1 MKKII
6 IILSLFSISSSFSQ
20 DKKSNNEKNNSFTL
34 TANIENLK
42 DSLTVVL
49 TRMDIQNFYGAI
61 VDSTLSQ
68 NGSFKFQGTLPEQSE
83 YQILIIDYEAKV
95 GKRLYLWLE
104 SGAISIIG
112 NFDDFENAK
121 INGSKLTEFYK
132 KYIAIGEK
140 YRNQMQD
147 GKIDYNDY
155 QKGTRKENLELLF
168 ENPNNLVSLSN
179 FLYFT
184 ENVTKDSL
192 QLFYDKLD
200 DNLQTSKKGIALKN
214 SFEIQKIKVGEQ
226 FIEINAKD
234 LEGNTVKLSDF
245 KGKVI
250 ILDFWAYWCHY
261 CHEQNQEEF
270 PILKEKYKN
279 EDFVIISYSVDV
291 DFETWKKSSESD
303 RIDWINISNLRG
315 IKDKVVTQYGVQGY
329 PTSFIIN
336 KEGKLIKIMEGYK
349 DNDIET
355 ELDKLFDIK

>member
-49 TRMDIQNFYGAI
+49 ARIDAQNFYGVK

-68 NGSFKFQGTLPEQSE
+68 NGSFKFQGQIDEPSE
-83 YQILIIDYEAKV
+83 YQIIILDYKAKV
-95 GKRLYLWLE
+95 GKGFYLWLE
-104 SGAISIIG
+104 SGDISING

-184 ENVTKDSL
+184 DNVTKDSL

-291 DFETWKKSSESD
+291 DHETWKKSSEAD
-303 RIDWINISNLRG
+303 RIDWVNISNLRG
-315 IKDKVVTQYGVQGY
+315 VKDKVVAQYGVQGY
-329 PTSFIIN
+329 PTSFIID
-336 KEGKLIKIMEGYK
+336 KEGNLFKINKGYE
-349 DNDIET
+349 NGVIET
-355 ELDKLFDIK
+355 ELDKLFNTK

>member
-1 MKKII
+1 MKKIL
-6 IILSLFSISSSFSQ
+6 IILSFFSISCSFSQ
-20 DKKSNNEKNNSFTL
+20 DKNSPNEKNNSFTI

-49 TRMDIQNFYGAI
+49 TRMDAQNFYGVN

-68 NGSFKFQGTLPEQSE
+68 NGSFKFQGQIDEPSE
-83 YQILIIDYEAKV
+83 YQIMIIDYKAEV
-95 GKRLYLWLE
+95 GKRNYLWLE
-104 SGAISIIG
+104 NGELSIHG

-132 KYIAIGEK
+132 KYFAIGEK
-140 YRNQMQD
+140 YSNQMKN
-147 GKIDYNDY
+147 GEIDYKDY
-155 QKGTRKENLELLF
+155 QTGTRKENLAFLF
-168 ENPNNLVSLSN
+168 KNPNNLVSLSN

-184 ENVTKDSL
+184 DKVTKDSL

-200 DNLQTSKKGIALKN
+200 DNHKISKNGIALKN
-214 SFEIQKIKVGEQ
+214 SFEIEKIKVGGQ
-226 FIEINAKD
+226 FIDINAKD

-250 ILDFWAYWCHY
+250 ILDFWAYWCHV

-291 DFETWKKSSESD
+291 DHKTWKKSSEAD
-303 RIDWINISNLRG
+303 RIDWINISNLG
-315 IKDKVVTQYGVQGY
+315 GVKDKVVAQYGVQVY
-329 PTSFIIN
+329 PTSFIID
-336 KEGKLIKIMEGYK
+336 KEGNLFKIIKGYERGV
-349 DNDIET
+349 IET

>member
-6 IILSLFSISSSFSQ
+6 FILSLFSISCSFSQ
-20 DKKSNNEKNNSFTL
+20 DKNSTNKKNNSFTL

-49 TRMDIQNFYGAI
+49 TKMDAQNFYGVN

-68 NGSFKFQGTLPEQSE
+68 NGSFKFQGQIDEPSE
-83 YQILIIDYEAKV
+83 YQIIIIDYEAKV
-95 GKRLYLWLE
+95 GKRNYLWLE
-104 SGAISIIG
+104 SEEIAIIG
-112 NFDDFENAK
+112 NYDDFENAK
-121 INGSKLTEFYK
+121 INGSILTEFSKRYL
-132 KYIAIGEK
+132 AIGEK
-140 YRNQMQD
+140 YSNQMKN
-147 GKIDYNDY
+147 GEIDYKDY
-155 QKGTRKENLELLF
+155 QKRMRKDNLEYLF
-168 ENPNNLVSLSN
+168 KNPNNLVSLTN

-184 ENVTKDSL
+184 DKVTKDSL
-192 QLFYDKLD
+192 QLFYAKLD
-200 DNLQTSKKGIALKN
+200 DNLQTSKEGIALKH
-214 SFEIQKIKVGEQ
+214 SFEIQKINVGEQ
-226 FIEINAKD
+226 FIDIEAKD
-234 LEGNTVKLSDF
+234 LNGNTVSLSDF

-250 ILDFWAYWCHY
+250 LLDFWAYWCHY

-270 PILKEKYKN
+270 PKLKEKYKN
-279 EDFVIISYSVDV
+279 EGFVIVSYSVDV

-336 KEGKLIKIMEGYK
+336 KEGKLIKIMEGYI
-349 DNDIET
+349 DNAIET

>member
-6 IILSLFSISSSFSQ
+6 ILLSLFSISCSFSQ
-20 DKKSNNEKNNSFTL
+20 DKNSTNENSNSFTL

-83 YQILIIDYEAKV
+83 FQILIIDYEAKV

-104 SGAISIIG
+104 SGDIAIIG
-112 NFDDFENAK
+112 NYDDFENAK
-121 INGSKLTEFYK
+121 INGSRLTEFSKRYL
-132 KYIAIGEK
+132 AIGEK
-140 YRNQMQD
+140 YSNQMKN
-147 GKIDYNDY
+147 GEIDYKDY
-155 QKGTRKENLELLF
+155 QKGMRTENLDFLF
-168 ENPNNLVSLSN
+168 NNPNNLVSLTN
-179 FLYFT
+179 FLQFT
-184 ENVTKDSL
+184 NNVSKDSL
-192 QLFYDKLD
+192 QLFYAKLD

-214 SFEIQKIKVGEQ
+214 SFEIQKINVGEQ
-226 FIEINAKD
+226 FIDIEAKD
-234 LEGNTVKLSDF
+234 LKGNSVSLSDF

-270 PILKEKYKN
+270 PKLKEKYKN
-279 EDFVIISYSVDV
+279 EDFVIVSYSVDV

-315 IKDKVVTQYGVQGY
+315 IKDKVVTHANFK
-329 PTSFIIN
+329 PTHYYW
-336 KEGKLIKIMEGYK
+336 L
-349 DNDIET
+349 
-355 ELDKLFDIK
+355 